1 MGKSERAVLIIALCG
16 SAELFESHD
25 DTYFGMRKLID
36 DFEDIH
42 SPDPYD
48 PSGKSKN
55 RIYGPSKDYVNA
67 TEFEGLVEYVH
78 TSHITRIYRNG
89 AFMILGKRDEILL
102 DKPGADG
109 EFCPR

>member
-25 DTYFGMRKLID
+25 DAYVGLNKLID

-55 RIYGPSKDYVNA
+55 RIYGPSSKYTNEI
-67 TEFEGLVEYVH
+67 EFEGLVEYGH
-78 TSHITRIYRNG
+78 TAHVTRIYRNG
-89 AFMILGKRDEILL
+89 AFMILGLRDEVLL

-109 EFCPR
+109 KFCPR